1 MEIQAILRPRKK
13 ENTTDGEQ
21 QGAESLSEAWGTQ
34 VALSVMCKGT
44 SWISFGTVP
53 PSQRLD
59 GRKTMVG
66 GKGNRD
72 QKEMKN
78 DLILYRERG

>member
-1 MEIQAILRPRKK
+1 MRPRKK

-21 QGAESLSEAWGTQ
+21 QGAESLTEAWGTQ
-34 VALSVMCKGT
+34 VALSVTCKGP
-44 SWISFGTVP
+44 SWIIFGTVP
-53 PSQRLD
+53 PSQWLD
-59 GRKTMVG
+59 GRKTTVG

-72 QKEMKN
+72 EKKMKN